1 MNVRTLVDFEPSL
14 NEVELSKLS
23 APSLRLAQA
32 KYHHQKYVD
41 HCGPPRDD
49 LFLMITYLDAFLA
62 TIVSV
67 EELVPEPT
75 KLQLRR
81 IPEFMFMAALR
92 NLATHHSIIA
102 TRTEPVAKF
111 PRLFK
116 RRVSVKVGGR
126 EEIGEAQ
133 FLFDGESF
141 RETLTTLRE
150 DKKAKGWVPSA
161 LDALEKLELPGP
173 VEFDAVLAEGICQV
187 KALIVK

>member
-1 MNVRTLVDFEPSL
+1 MNARVLVNFELSL

-32 KYHHQKYVD
+32 EYHHQKYID

-81 IPEFMFMAALR
+81 IPEFMFMVALR
-92 NLATHHSIIA
+92 NLATHHSVIA

-133 FLFDGESF
+133 LLFDGDSF
-141 RETLTTLRE
+141 RETLTRLRE
-150 DKKAKGWVPSA
+150 DKNAKRWVSRA
-161 LDALEKLELPGP
+161 LDALETLELQGP
-173 VEFDAVLAEGICQV
+173 VEFDAVLAEGIGHV
-187 KALIVK
+187 TVLIVK

>member
-14 NEVELSKLS
+14 NEVELSRLS

-67 EELVPEPT
+67 EELVPEST

-81 IPEFMFMAALR
+81 IPEFMFMVALR
-92 NLATHHSIIA
+92 NLATHHSVIA
-102 TRTEPVAKF
+102 NRTEPVAKF
-111 PRLFK
+111 PRLFR

-133 FLFDGESF
+133 LLFNGDSF

-150 DKKAKGWVPSA
+150 DKKAKRWVPRA
-161 LDALEKLELPGP
+161 IEALETLELQGQ
-173 VEFDAVLAEGICQV
+173 VEFDAILAEGIGRV
-187 KALIVK
+187 TELVGK